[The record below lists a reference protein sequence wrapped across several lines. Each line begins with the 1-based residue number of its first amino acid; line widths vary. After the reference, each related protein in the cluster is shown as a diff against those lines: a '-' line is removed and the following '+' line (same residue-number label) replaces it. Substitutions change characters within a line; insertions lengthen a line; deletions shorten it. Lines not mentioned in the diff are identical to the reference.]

1 MKKTLLT
8 LLIAMFIATPAM
20 AAIVDNDEIYIWG
33 DPDGDMYDAY
43 AEVHPGDTIRLNIF
57 VNDLNGS
64 TDMTRGTVLVNE
76 NWTHATNGAWTCIW
90 WDNAVVDGSSIY
102 EDGDG
107 IDTDNDPLTGD
118 ANGWEIQNKFK
129 VWMGSTGNNAHGA
142 TYWYKHYD
150 NWNDYGWVAEGR
162 LIISM
167 NLTIREDAP
176 IGMTEIGLEQA
187 FFWSNNMFDEYGG
200 YFFKDRIEVGEN
212 DPFAMKLMVLPAG
225 RAGDFDG
232 DGDIDA
238 DDIDALAA
246 AIQASSTD
254 TIYDMDGDGDVDADD
269 FAFHVH
275 NLVDTALGE
284 GTGTEF
290 GDFNLDGM
298 VSILDLGALGD
309 GYGVGTG
316 WAQGDANGDGT
327 VGILDLGFL
336 GDNYGYDGSAI
347 PEPATMSLLGLGAVA
362 ILRRRRR

>member
-1 MKKTLLT
+1 MKNWALVSLVAV
-8 LLIAMFIATPAM
+8 LVAAPAF
-20 AAIVDNDEIYIWG
+20 AAPIIDNNHIYCWG
-33 DPDGDMYDAY
+33 DPDGDRYDNFATV
-43 AEVHPGDTIRLNIF
+43 APGETIELEIW

-64 TDMTRGTVLVNE
+64 VDIQPDPDYTLVNE
-76 NWTHATNGAWTCIW
+76 NWARAATGAATAVW
-90 WDNAVVDGSSIY
+90 WDSAVIDGNSVY
-102 EDGDG
+102 ENKLIPEHLDGDPATETTYYARRWG
-107 IDTDNDPLTGD
+107 WTWGNSNLPHYFMRQYYGKSGETDL
-118 ANGWEIQNKFK
+118 
-129 VWMGSTGNNAHGA
+129 V
-142 TYWYKHYD
+142 
-150 NWNDYGWVAEGR
+150 GWVAEGKHV
-162 LIISM
+162 INVSF
-167 NLTIREDAP
+167 TVREDAP
-176 IGMTEIGLEQA
+176 LGETKIGLEQMFYWDLFGGVYEPTP
-187 FFWSNNMFDEYGG
+187 FFRE
-200 YFFKDRIEVGEN
+200 RIESD
-212 DPFAMKLMVLPAG
+212 DPFAMTLLIAPDG
-225 RAGDFDG
+225 RLGDFDN

-362 ILRRRRR
+362 ILRRRR